1 MSLTLAHLS
10 DAHLSPAPFPPLAE
24 MRLKR
29 FMGFVNW
36 KRSRERTN
44 DMPMLGRLVADMRQ
58 QKPDHIA
65 MTGDVVNLALA
76 IEFRRA
82 AEWLKTLG
90 ATTDVSF
97 TPGNHDA
104 YVRDAM
110 ANLRQLFAP
119 WTTTDGEPPKPGVF
133 PYLRVRN
140 DVALIGLS
148 SGLPTAPLLASG
160 RLGKGQI
167 AELKA
172 LLKRTG
178 AAGLARVVLIHHPP
192 LARGG
197 VGGFLRGLDDAAAFE
212 AAIAEAGAEA
222 ILHGHSH
229 RRMLHHLPSLAT
241 KLRGGNVPVIGAPS
255 CSAGAQDASHRAA
268 YYLVRLERAGERW
281 RVGVR
286 ARGPL
291 PASGGIGEQEPVIA
305 WDEGKTP

>member
-44 DMPMLGRLVADMRQ
+44 DMPMLGRLVADMLDQR
-58 QKPDHIA
+58 PDHIA

-82 AEWLKTLG
+82 AQWLQTLG
-90 ATTDVSF
+90 AATDVSF

-110 ANLRQLFAP
+110 ANLRQTFAP
-119 WTTTDGEPPKPGVF
+119 WTTSDGEPPKSRSF

-160 RLGKGQI
+160 RLGAAQI
-167 AELKA
+167 AAFKT
-172 LLKRTG
+172 LLRETA

-192 LARGG
+192 LANGPGG
-197 VGGFLRGLDDAAAFE
+197 RLRGLDDAAAFE
-212 AAIAEAGAEA
+212 AAIAECGAEA
-222 ILHGHSH
+222 ILHGHTH

-241 KLRGGNVPVIGAPS
+241 KLHGGKVPVIGVSS
-255 CSAGAQDASHRAA
+255 CSAGAQDPIHRAA
-268 YYLVRLERAGERW
+268 YYLIRLERAGEHW
-281 RVGVR
+281 RIGVR
-286 ARGPL
+286 TRGPA
-291 PASGGIGEQEPVIA
+291 PGSGAIGEHEPLIA
-305 WDEGKTP
+305 